1 MAEQLV
7 RDIKGCMG
15 AHPMALSILGAKVD
29 YKSRNFDGKP
39 KQLKKFLL
47 AHDATFCVEKDTVA
61 LRPEED
67 AEEERNNLAMKLD
80 ALSEKMDKMLH
91 AIKLSLNADDN

>member
-15 AHPMALSILGAKVD
+15 AHPLALSILGAKVD

-47 AHDATFCVEKDTVA
+47 AHDGTFHVQKDTVT
-61 LRPEED
+61 LRAEPEEED
-67 AEEERNNLAMKLD
+67 LAKKID
-80 ALSEKMDKMLH
+80 ALSAKLDGML
-91 AIKLSLNADDN
+91 ASLKLSLHKT

>member
-1 MAEQLV
+1 MAEQLL

-15 AHPMALSILGAKVD
+15 AHPVALSILGAKVD

-47 AHDATFCVEKDTVA
+47 AHDATFHVQKDTVA
-61 LRPEED
+61 LRPEE
-67 AEEERNNLAMKLD
+67 ERNNLAEKLD
-80 ALSEKMDKMLH
+80 KLSEKMDKMLH
-91 AIKLSLNADDN
+91 AIKLSLNADDTN